1 MQKNFRRLLLCGTFA
16 LSQAISFAHAD
27 TLEQIYDLALK
38 NDPEIRGAE
47 AQLQANS
54 QTRTIGRAA
63 LLPQING
70 SASYQ
75 ESETSFASGA
85 DDRETSGKT
94 YSASL
99 SQVLFDLPS
108 WYNYKQSDAS
118 AEQAEKIYLLA
129 KQDLIVRTITAY
141 LDVLR
146 AIDSLA
152 TIQSEEKAVASQ
164 LDQATQRFDVGLIAV
179 TDVHEA
185 QAAYDDVVARLFLAQ
200 GSLGIAF
207 EGLGVLTGQD
217 HRSIA
222 PLLETFPV
230 TNPTPEDSQSWVD
243 IALERNNSLAS
254 ARLSRDAARYNSKSS
269 RLEHMPSL
277 SLGLRY
283 SDSRPDGDGQLNPA
297 TGQLDSNDSDTASI
311 SLTLNVPIFTGGR
324 TSAQRRQA
332 YYQYVQAE
340 ESLNG
345 TQRTLIQNTRSL
357 HLSALT
363 GVSTV
368 NARKQAITS
377 SESALEATQAG
388 YDVGTRNLVEL
399 LQAERALYAAQLAYY
414 NARYDYI
421 LDMLNL
427 KLSAGILSSEDLEY
441 YNRYLD
447 AAGQI
452 PRNAILNN

>member
-1 MQKNFRRLLLCGTFA
+1 MQITLRPLLFSGLITI
-16 LSQAISFAHAD
+16 LSIANTARAD
-27 TLEQIYDLALK
+27 TLAQIFDLASK

-47 AQLQANS
+47 AQLRANS

-63 LLPQING
+63 LLPQISG
-70 SASYQ
+70 SANYQ
-75 ESETSFASGA
+75 ESETSFASNA
-85 DDRETSGKT
+85 EDRETSGKS

-108 WYNYKQSDAS
+108 WYNYKQGDAT
-118 AEQAEKIYLLA
+118 ADQAEKIYLLA

-141 LDVLR
+141 LDVLL

-164 LDQATQRFDVGLIAV
+164 LDQAKQRFDVGLIAV

-200 GSLGIAF
+200 GSVGIAF

-217 HRSIA
+217 HQSIA
-222 PLLETFPV
+222 PLLESFPV
-230 TNPTPEDSQSWVD
+230 TNPIPEDSASWVD
-243 IALERNNSLAS
+243 IALEHSNSLES

-269 RLEHMPSL
+269 ALEHLPSL

-283 SDSRPDGDGQLNPA
+283 SDSRPDGDGQLNQA
-297 TGQLDSNDSDTASI
+297 TGELDSADSDTTSI

-324 TSAQRRQA
+324 TSALRRQA

-340 ESLNG
+340 ESLNS
-345 TQRTLIQNTRSL
+345 TQRTIIQSTRSL
-357 HLSALT
+357 HLSAVT

-399 LQAERALYAAQLAYY
+399 LQAERALYSAQLAYY
-414 NARYDYI
+414 AARYDYI

-427 KLSAGILSSEDLEY
+427 KLSAGTLSTADLEY
-441 YNRYLD
+441 YDRYMD
-447 AAGQI
+447 ASGQI
-452 PRNAILNN
+452 PRSVLTR